1 MNYLFTLY
9 PLHYYNAP
17 PSSSY
22 KITEIGKVRGLEACA
37 LVMSS
42 LLVAS
47 NRPPNL
53 VILEWVCERLF
64 VRITMADLNLVS
76 DFLSVQS
83 DESCSVLFLARKR
96 VRGLPF

>member
-1 MNYLFTLY
+1 MKDF
-9 PLHYYNAP
+9 
-17 PSSSY
+17 
-22 KITEIGKVRGLEACA
+22 
-37 LVMSS
+37 
-42 LLVAS
+42 
-47 NRPPNL
+47 
-53 VILEWVCERLF
+53 F